1 MFKILDW
8 YIGRTIIATTTL
20 VLVTFVGLSGII
32 KYVEQLRKVGDG
44 SYDLLQALFF
54 VLLSVPRDV
63 EMFFPMAALLGALIG
78 LGALAASSE
87 LVVMQASGF
96 SKLDIGLSVLKT
108 AIPLMII
115 VTLLGEW
122 GAPQAQK
129 MARDMRAFATSGGNI
144 LSVRTGVWARDSND
158 FIFVAKI
165 DNERLYGLNMWR
177 FDEQKQLRHVVFA
190 EQVDY
195 LGDNH
200 WLMKQVQI
208 TDLQDNVV
216 LTKQYLDVYQWRTA
230 LAPDKLAVVTV
241 KPEELALSGL
251 YDYVHYLKAS
261 EQDASRYELALWR
274 KLTQPFS
281 IGVMMLMALSFIFG
295 PLRSVTMGARILS
308 GVIAGFTFYISSEFF
323 GPLSLVYGFPQLL
336 VLLLLAWSFSR
347 LPLCYYVVSCRMK
360 QRRGDNLSPPYSFR
374 ARYLSFYS
382 STPLGYTFQR
392 D

>member
-8 YIGRTIIATTTL
+8 YIGRTIIATSTL

-32 KYVEQLRKVGDG
+32 KYVEQLRKVGSG
-44 SYDLLQALFF
+44 TYDLVQALLF
-54 VLLSVPRDV
+54 VLLSAPRDI

-87 LVVMQASGF
+87 LVVMQAAGF

-108 AIPLMII
+108 AVPLMII

-129 MARDMRAFATSGGNI
+129 MARDLRSFATSGGKI
-144 LSVRTGVWARDSND
+144 LSVRTGVWARDAND
-158 FIFVAKI
+158 FIFIAKI
-165 DNERLYGLNMWR
+165 DDNRLYGMNIWR
-177 FDEQKQLRHVVFA
+177 FDESKQLRQVYFA
-190 EQVDY
+190 KQADYIGENDWVMKDVQVTDMN
-195 LGDNH
+195 DDIVIS
-200 WLMKQVQI
+200 KQSLPEYRWQ
-208 TDLQDNVV
+208 
-216 LTKQYLDVYQWRTA
+216 TA

-261 EQDASRYELALWR
+261 EQDASRYELAFWR
-274 KLTQPFS
+274 KISQPFS
-281 IGVMMLMALSFIFG
+281 IAVMMLMALSFIFG

-323 GPLSLVYGFPQLL
+323 GPLSLVYSIPPVFGAIAPSL
-336 VLLLLAWSFSR
+336 VFLTVALLLL
-347 LPLCYYVVSCRMK
+347 
-360 QRRGDNLSPPYSFR
+360 RRKL
-374 ARYLSFYS
+374 
-382 STPLGYTFQR
+382 
-392 D
+392 